1 MMRSTESTN
10 EIVVDI
16 NSLLQAWEFSSKV
29 LFHMKLYLVNV
40 IFCIYMKFFEPSL
53 EWNDLETP
61 FFHFFQVL
69 LETCRLTNLYPARC
83 SLPKMKKAI
92 WSLGQKTS
100 FLRVEMMFQSISIFW
115 WLSNSVT
122 RKWRRV
128 EQRKKLPTGHMF
140 VVVIF
145 VAKNSISEALSRK
158 LNKAP
163 SRVKQ
168 AN

>member
-1 MMRSTESTN
+1 MKWFRDSIFS
-10 EIVVDI
+10 ISSRF
-16 NSLLQAWEFSSKV
+16 SLKHADWP
-29 LFHMKLYLVNV
+29 
-40 IFCIYMKFFEPSL
+40 IYIP
-53 EWNDLETP
+53 
-61 FFHFFQVL
+61 
-69 LETCRLTNLYPARC
+69 RC

-140 VVVIF
+140 VVIF

-163 SRVKQ
+163 SHVEQLNYVLTLSLKFMKVSMEKKLYQDNAVVCSEKIWIMYVCFALHALTKRREKSFLF
-168 AN
+168 